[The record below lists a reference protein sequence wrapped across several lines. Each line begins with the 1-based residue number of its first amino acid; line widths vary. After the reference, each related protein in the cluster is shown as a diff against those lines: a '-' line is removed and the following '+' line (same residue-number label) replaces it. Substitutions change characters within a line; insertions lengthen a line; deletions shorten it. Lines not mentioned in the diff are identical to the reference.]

1 MAIHVFRNHRVGFL
15 DAALVETP
23 CFLSLCVCV
32 CVCVCVYV
40 KEGRGLS
47 IDRSISFL
55 MCQFGFVVNTPA
67 QTNWFDSA
75 TLY

>member
-23 CFLSLCVCV
+23 CFLCVCV
-32 CVCVCVYV
+32 CVCV
-40 KEGRGLS
+40 KEGRDLS
-47 IDRSISFL
+47 IDRSSSFF

-67 QTNWFDSA
+67 QTNWFDST